1 MSEFLVRM
9 FNSTYQNVNFIC
21 NGFFDLIT
29 NGVFWALEVIPG
41 FAGVVHEGEEAV
53 LHPDQHVVLAHH
65 IGHLHVVRGGAD
77 VLQLFACTV
86 SQGPDQY
93 LAKHI
98 IEIFRLV
105 FIDNSIVT
113 CKYIEGD
120 KVDFCMAVF
129 PRL

>member
-65 IGHLHVVRGGAD
+65 IRHLHVVRGGAD
-77 VLQLFACTV
+77 VLQLFACKV
-86 SQGPDQY
+86 SQVPVQY
-93 LAKHI
+93 LAKNLI
-98 IEIFRLV
+98 DIARLV
-105 FIDNSIVT
+105 IVT
-113 CKYIEGD
+113 CEYIEGD